1 VRLQE
6 ERVGIFPDGQLRTL
20 QRRVKA
26 WRSEMARKLI
36 FAATD
41 FATINRVGIDTAALS
56 IMWADVGDAWDCFG
70 GIAVALGK
78 IGGTRT

>member
-1 VRLQE
+1 
-6 ERVGIFPDGQLRTL
+6 
-20 QRRVKA
+20 
-26 WRSEMARKLI
+26 MARKLI